1 MAQLG
6 WFLESKMRTPSAVPD
21 RKHQQRGEGMEL
33 QAPHFCE
40 GSVIPAST
48 HRTTSPHYFHLQAA
62 TARRRAR
69 LLSPQHPRSSLS
81 PRRCALARPPLSL
94 PEEGGQ
100 PVPPCRWGGGRGEGC
115 PQGRGRGEQEPPP
128 RGAEGVHGRWLFSAR
143 IHPERWPRRCSPLS
157 FPPSQP
163 PSPVPTSP
171 PKPQEPLRPRFIR
184 SGASR
189 GAGGRRRRHGPGREQ
204 PRRLPAAPLPWPGSR
219 PSLDDVAGR
228 PAGGRLGSRPGG
240 RKAAGGPG
248 RPPGAPGA
256 AGEAAGAGAGSPGHA
271 AAAGGGRSRAAPV
284 RPQQGTPAG
293 GHPHRIEGAA
303 GKGRDGASRCP
314 QSRGAAGGRRGA
326 LRDTPLSRGSRRRRV
341 GAESGQSAAAAA
353 APPVPPVVVAPAG
366 RCERR
371 GPGRV
376 AGASCGHRARPCRD
390 NGGFSSSG
398 GAHLSACA
406 RNRNA

>member
-1 MAQLG
+1 
-6 WFLESKMRTPSAVPD
+6 MRSPSAVTD
-21 RKHQQRGEGMEL
+21 RKHQQRREGMEL

-48 HRTTSPHYFHLQAA
+48 HRTTSPHYFHLQEAA
-62 TARRRAR
+62 ARRRAR
-69 LLSPQHPRSSLS
+69 LPSPQHPRSSLS
-81 PRRCALARPPLSL
+81 PQRCALARPPLSL

-100 PVPPCRWGGGRGEGC
+100 PVPPCRRGGGRGEGC

-143 IHPERWPRRCSPLS
+143 IHPERWPRRCSPFP

-189 GAGGRRRRHGPGREQ
+189 GAGGPRRRHGPGREQ

-284 RPQQGTPAG
+284 GSQQGTPAG
-293 GHPHRIEGAA
+293 GHPHRTEGAA

-314 QSRGAAGGRRGA
+314 RSRGAAGGRRGA
-326 LRDTPLSRGSRRRRV
+326 LPGRPAQRCVTPRSPV
-341 GAESGQSAAAAA
+341 GAAGAVSG
-353 APPVPPVVVAPAG
+353 PRAG
-366 RCERR
+366 RALRPLPLPLLPPRR
-371 GPGRV
+371 WSLSPQ
-376 AGASCGHRARPCRD
+376 AGAS
-390 NGGFSSSG
+390 G
-398 GAHLSACA
+398 GARGGSLRRAAVTAPVPVVITVGSLPRAGLT
-406 RNRNA
+406 